1 MAGTSAQIW
10 EYTGGQALNA
20 LVGLIFAFA
29 FSAFVYAFYLSSYS
43 IKQRLFVFSVAVL
56 FPLFAEVSQTMHR
69 GEESQKVS
77 SEASPEFLAAQKAL
91 AAMMGANPAAGNA
104 GGLAAAAGEKAKH
117 EAELK
122 ACSRYESATRRE
134 KCQRY
139 EMGKI
144 AEADGKVQG
153 YTASGNAA
161 LTAHQ
166 GNLTSMIGTIKE
178 LGNNQDH
185 AHSMVKLF
193 MEMGVSLL
201 VASLIMAVLIIGSIE
216 TALAWLGEHVKNY
229 QKAMRARGL
238 EIGNQKK
245 AVVKAYRPESSP
257 TLSNE
262 SAPLEADHEMKARR
276 EAEALAAGKLPSSA
290 GNFKNWLDEK
300 EAKAPLAAFAPMAD
314 SAKQGV
320 SEFAQKI
327 EDGSKKAAENWAVD
341 WGRADFANKQ
351 VLADAGRIGGKIGA
365 KLDDALNA
373 ANRKNHPQ
381 KIQFPVGEGKTAD
394 DYDLIPRTDKTPA
407 LSGENTIA
415 YLTPRLSVADT
426 VKQIQASVKASGAT
440 SPDAIQAAVFDA
452 FAGMTNP
459 APLSD
464 SILERIAGK
473 MAEKAIP
480 TASPSVPFR
489 QQSGATGIHNPVL
502 GTEEE
507 HFPLPL
513 PPVDSVDY
521 SRVPTPSRVLNSVD
535 VHENQDTRYTQDTER
550 YTENEKAEMM
560 EKMAILEQELATQK
574 AEIEAQ
580 AERDLADRTRA
591 EANAQAK
598 LAEAEAARNRA
609 EQERVLAEKTR
620 IEKAEAEARTREAE
634 IRTRAA
640 EAAEQ
645 AARDLAAAEAA
656 AAEKAERGTL
666 TDEQIELATAVIR
679 TAIVEGH
686 IQKVGTP
693 QVSPILKAAGLP
705 SGTPV
710 LKALHKFACKSLE
723 AEGLVIQ
730 NPNKAN
736 GQPLYLIA

>member
-1 MAGTSAQIW
+1 MQNNSNKSDKPEWQNIAETQSEHELSQGHTFWLWAYRIGVGGSFTALAIFIVERMAGTSAQIW

-91 AAMMGANPAAGNA
+91 AAMTGANPAAGNA

-262 SAPLEADHEMKARR
+262 SAPV
-276 EAEALAAGKLPSSA
+276 S
-290 GNFKNWLDEK
+290 
-300 EAKAPLAAFAPMAD
+300 AFAPMAASSRQTVAD
-314 SAKQGV
+314 FAKKVEQGLKSAPEIV
-320 SEFAQKI
+320 ATEYA
-327 EDGSKKAAENWAVD
+327 
-341 WGRADFANKQ
+341 RADFANKQ

-373 ANRKNHPQ
+373 ENRKNHPQ

-394 DYDLIPRTDKTPA
+394 DYDLIPRTDKTPT
-407 LSGENTIA
+407 LSGENTVK
-415 YLTPRLSVADT
+415 YLTPKMSVADT
-426 VKQIQASVKASGAT
+426 VKHIQASVKQSGAS
-440 SPDAIQAAVFDA
+440 SPAAIQAAVFDA
-452 FAGMTNP
+452 FAAMPNP

-464 SILERIAGK
+464 SILERIVGK
-473 MAEKAIP
+473 LAEKTIP
-480 TASPSVPFR
+480 TTAPSVPFH

-513 PPVDSVDY
+513 QDLDAARVSPCTVHVAPSTETRASDVNHGGGE
-521 SRVPTPSRVLNSVD
+521 SRVSPCTVHAEEGGKPFTESHYDQLKKMVVNREIEPTFRPIKAVLRGWEVGTSERNRQVIATTALDRMHRENILVLNPANDGSGIK
-535 VHENQDTRYTQDTER
+535 
-550 YTENEKAEMM
+550 KA
-560 EKMAILEQELATQK
+560 KYILA
-574 AEIEAQ
+574 
-580 AERDLADRTRA
+580 
-591 EANAQAK
+591 
-598 LAEAEAARNRA
+598 
-609 EQERVLAEKTR
+609 
-620 IEKAEAEARTREAE
+620 
-634 IRTRAA
+634 
-640 EAAEQ
+640 
-645 AARDLAAAEAA
+645 
-656 AAEKAERGTL
+656 
-666 TDEQIELATAVIR
+666 
-679 TAIVEGH
+679 
-686 IQKVGTP
+686 
-693 QVSPILKAAGLP
+693 
-705 SGTPV
+705 
-710 LKALHKFACKSLE
+710 
-723 AEGLVIQ
+723 
-730 NPNKAN
+730 
-736 GQPLYLIA
+736 